1 MGSEKVYPEGLLG
14 RKVGMTQVFTAGG
27 ERVPVTIIQ
36 TGPCFV
42 LDVKSKDRHGYS
54 AVQLGFG
61 PKKPQ
66 RATKAAR
73 GHFARTGAGAFYHVK
88 EIRCDVDNLAAS
100 NGAWNTPG
108 KELTVADVFEQGQH
122 VDVSGVTKG
131 RGFSGVVRKWSVGG
145 FPATR
150 GTHEYRRHIG
160 AIGCRKFPGHVFKN
174 KHMPGH
180 YGNDKM
186 TVQNLEVVGVR
197 PEDNLL
203 LVRGG
208 VPGPKGSLVVI
219 RKAVKSYE
227 PGSKKAA
234 S

>member
-1 MGSEKVYPEGLLG
+1 MGSEKVYPEGLIG
-14 RKVGMTQVFTAGG
+14 RKVGMTQVFTADG
-27 ERVPVTIIQ
+27 ESVPVTILQ
-36 TGPCFV
+36 TGPCYV
-42 LDVKSKDRHGYS
+42 LEVKSKDKHGYS

-61 PKKPQ
+61 PKKTQ
-66 RATKAAR
+66 RTNKAER
-73 GHFARTGAGAFYHVK
+73 GHFAKAAVGSYYHVK
-88 EIRCDVDNLAAS
+88 EIRCDVENLS
-100 NGAWNTPG
+100 WNTPG
-108 KELTVADVFEQGQH
+108 KELKVSDVFEQGQH

-131 RGFSGVVRKWSVGG
+131 RGFSGVVRRWSVGG

-160 AIGCRKFPGHVFKN
+160 AVGCRKTPHHIFKN

-180 YGNDKM
+180 YGHEKV

-208 VPGPKGSLVVI
+208 VPGPEGALVVI
-219 RKAVKSYE
+219 RKSIKSYK
-227 PGSKKAA
+227 PAAKKVAAAA

>member
-1 MGSEKVYPEGLLG
+1 
-14 RKVGMTQVFTAGG
+14 MTSHSIAHQRIFTATG
-27 ERVPVTIIQ
+27 ERVAVTILQ

-42 LDVKSKDRHGYS
+42 LDVKNKEKHGYS

-61 PKKPQ
+61 PKKQQ
-66 RATKAAR
+66 RASKGAR
-73 GHFARTGAGAFYHVK
+73 GHFARSGSGAFYHVK
-88 EIRCDVDNLAAS
+88 EIRCDVDSLASAIA
-100 NGAWNTPG
+100 AWNTPG
-108 KELTVADVFEQGQH
+108 QALNVNDVFETGQH

-131 RGFSGVVRKWSVGG
+131 RGFSGVVRRWSAGG

-180 YGNDKM
+180 YGNEKI
-186 TVQNLEVVGVR
+186 TVQNLEVVGVKA
-197 PEDNLL
+197 EDNLL

-208 VPGPKGSLVVI
+208 VPGPTGCLVVV
-219 RKAVKSYE
+219 RKAIKSFKT
-227 PGSKKAA
+227 GAKKAA
-234 S
+234 AAAS